1 MGHFSHDLQPQLGHS
16 PAACLPASRLVCF
29 GAVGSFIIGKLCAS
43 QQSRLYM
50 LHWLS
55 LGQILPQYLL
65 LAVQGSLHLSHPF
78 FHLQKASPYSSHN
91 RNPWAHVPQNADI
104 QLCCAGVQ
112 GRAGGGAGQGMFKRL
127 LTHPS
132 PTTWHHIPN
141 FLLRSPAYRY
151 LSRAGRAE
159 KLRRSRGVGRADCW
173 IICKTQR
180 LHRHPGSRQEMLICM
195 PCA

>member
-1 MGHFSHDLQPQLGHS
+1 MRLSTEQTLHASLAFSGADLTSVPFTSCPRFSSPEPSFLPPPESLSIFQPQ
-16 PAACLPASRLVCF
+16 
-29 GAVGSFIIGKLCAS
+29 
-43 QQSRLYM
+43 QE
-50 LHWLS
+50 S
-55 LGQILPQYLL
+55 LGSCSSERRHSALL
-65 LAVQGSLHLSHPF
+65 CWGPR
-78 FHLQKASPYSSHN
+78 K
-91 RNPWAHVPQNADI
+91 
-104 QLCCAGVQ
+104 G
-112 GRAGGGAGQGMFKRL
+112 GGGAGQGVFKRL

-132 PTTWHHIPN
+132 PTTWYHIPN